1 MSTDR
6 PKVAFTA
13 GLGLNGKLGPFNFQ
27 YSLVYRRVMTNIGNA
42 YSPSTGN
49 LFNKQEPVPG
59 HVGVAFCDETLDLH
73 LDCVPSFT
81 IHVGIFTA
89 PVSGVYFFRFTVGT
103 ESESFSSGAILYK
116 NKQQVINIFT
126 HDRNGKLRHYSSGA
140 VLQLE
145 KGDTVQLKLET
156 DYQIYDDEHNHNMF
170 SGFMLFTM

>member
-73 LDCVPSFT
+73 LDCVPSMQ
-81 IHVGIFTA
+81 
-89 PVSGVYFFRFTVGT
+89 VS
-103 ESESFSSGAILYK
+103 SPPL
-116 NKQQVINIFT
+116 
-126 HDRNGKLRHYSSGA
+126 
-140 VLQLE
+140 
-145 KGDTVQLKLET
+145 
-156 DYQIYDDEHNHNMF
+156 
-170 SGFMLFTM
+170 